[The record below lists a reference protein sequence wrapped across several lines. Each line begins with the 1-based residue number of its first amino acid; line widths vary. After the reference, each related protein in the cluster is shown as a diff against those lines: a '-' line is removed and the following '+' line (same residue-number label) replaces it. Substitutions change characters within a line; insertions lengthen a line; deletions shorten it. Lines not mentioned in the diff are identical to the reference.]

1 MINKI
6 TRLLFLLFISLS
18 ALAQSEKENHYGA
31 SLSVELEKDL
41 NRFFSLTLE
50 EEVRLINNPVGFDRN
65 ITAFGI
71 DYALF
76 NRKLKFGVYYAFL
89 YLYNDDFL
97 FEPRCRSYF
106 NISYKETQES
116 FTFSWRGRLQRTYR
130 DENRG
135 RYKINPKYGMKNK
148 FQIEYSIWGS
158 PWKPFISCDISN
170 DLNNPAG
177 NELTRFRYQG
187 GVVWRMNRTD
197 YLEFFARYDQ
207 YTAGNEANILA
218 IGMGYKM
225 KL

>member
-1 MINKI
+1 MIKI
-6 TRLLFLLFISLS
+6 TRLLFLLFISLPV
-18 ALAQSEKENHYGA
+18 LAQSEKENHYGA

-41 NRFFSLTLE
+41 NRFFSLALE
-50 EEVRLINNPVGFDRN
+50 EEVRLKNNPVGFDRSV
-65 ITAFGI
+65 TTFGF

-76 NRKLKFGVYYAFL
+76 DRKLKFGVYYAFI
-89 YLYNDDFL
+89 YLYNDDSF
-97 FEPRCRSYF
+97 FEPRHRSYF
-106 NISYKETQES
+106 NISYKETREA
-116 FTFSWRGRLQRTYR
+116 FTFSWRGRLQGTYR

-148 FQIEYSIWGS
+148 IQIEYSIWGS

-187 GVVWRMNRTD
+187 GVVWRLNRTD
-197 YLEFFARYDQ
+197 YFEFFARYDQ

-218 IGMGYKM
+218 IGVSYKM